1 MSTPDELERERQKAL
16 IEKRCKLI
24 ELGKLKSGELLPGDQ
39 PITLNLPPRDICPS
53 CGDKMQWFKRRQAF
67 LCLRCQTT

>member
-1 MSTPDELERERQKAL
+1 MSEDLERERQKAL

-24 ELGKLKSGELLPGDQ
+24 ELGKLKSGELMAGDQ
-39 PITLNLPPRDICPS
+39 PIQLNLPPRDICPS